1 MIGGLASCGF
11 LESPFA
17 PRKQR
22 IRNFRGAKGDS
33 DFPLDN
39 SESTFRLRQAAH
51 GFSIRTRYVM
61 NSILRSWKD
70 DWQSQ
75 IGLERVLRVCWLLN
89 PDQPPLENV
98 EIVEQHGRIAEIRPL
113 SVSARNV
120 LPVILI
126 PTLVNAHTHLEFSSL
141 SEPIHPAV
149 PFQDWIT
156 AVIQRRRGG
165 DMIGGEAIRQ
175 GLAESLNSGVT
186 AVGEITTTKP
196 VCSDDIGE
204 TCRVVSF
211 REIIG
216 LQQERIPELLQQAAA
231 HLSRNSGLGSDD
243 SIVGGISPHAPYT
256 VHPELFA
263 SLVELA
269 VSRSAVV
276 AMHLAE
282 TTDELELL
290 HDGKGRFVDF
300 LKGLSLWNSATF
312 PGGRSIRNFLEQL
325 VHARRALAIHGNYF
339 SRHDIQFVARHTNV
353 ATVFCPRTHAFF
365 GHSPH
370 PLRQL
375 LAAGARVVLG
385 TDSRASN
392 PDLSLWKELQ
402 FVATRFPDISI
413 PRLLAMATT
422 DAADALGLPIES
434 HNICAGAELQC
445 VMLTSEHDA
454 RDLRDLVC
462 HPTTQPAAVLIGER
476 VYS

>member
-1 MIGGLASCGF
+1 MKTPHATGCRA
-11 LESPFA
+11 A
-17 PRKQR
+17 RY
-22 IRNFRGAKGDS
+22 
-33 DFPLDN
+33 
-39 SESTFRLRQAAH
+39 QAAH
-51 GFSIRTRYVM
+51 WISIRTRDVM
-61 NSILRSWKD
+61 NRILRSWND

-75 IGLERVLRVCWLLN
+75 IGRERIFRVRWLLN

-98 EIVEQHGRIAEIRPL
+98 EIVEQDGRIAEIRRL
-113 SVSARNV
+113 SVSARDV

-141 SEPIHPAV
+141 SEPIHPTL
-149 PFQDWIT
+149 PFQEWIN
-156 AVIQRRRGG
+156 AVIRWRRDGG
-165 DMIGGEAIRQ
+165 TMRGEAVRR
-175 GLAESLNSGVT
+175 GLAESLENGVT
-186 AVGEITTTKP
+186 SVGEITTSAH
-196 VCSDDIGE
+196 VCLDHITQGCS
-204 TCRVVSF
+204 VVSF
-211 REIIG
+211 HEVIG
-216 LQQERIPELLQQAAA
+216 LQQERIPELLALAATN
-231 HLSRNSGLGSDD
+231 LSEYPGFSSDD

-269 VSRSAVV
+269 VSRNAVI

-300 LKGLSLWNSATF
+300 LKGLNLWNSATF
-312 PGGRSIRNFLEQL
+312 PGGRSIRDFLEQL

-339 SRHDIQFVARHTNV
+339 SQDDIQFVARHANV

-365 GHSPH
+365 GHPPH
-370 PLRQL
+370 PIRQL

-402 FVATRFPDISI
+402 FVATNFPDISI

-422 DAADALGLPIES
+422 DAADALGLPIKS
-434 HNICAGAELQC
+434 HQICAGAELQC
-445 VMLTSEHDA
+445 VMLTSEHDSG
-454 RDLRDLVC
+454 DLRGLVC
-462 HPTTQPAAVLIGER
+462 HPATQPAAVLIGER
-476 VYS
+476 LSVSPPIDENLRG